1 MSTILIAK
9 STEEAQAA
17 RCKPDIVL
25 CPQDPG
31 IEGAEWFP
39 TTLFIGTL
47 FKPCGEWIPEAHDRK
62 TRHVARIQTLALA
75 LGLERSPDEP
85 LLILS
90 ADVTPPSGWEKRLKD
105 GLTDKIGMVA
115 GVVPTGYDKG
125 VKAWHIDGSLATTED
140 DLGVTLLEVQCAALD
155 CCAVSVAAA
164 RAIGSLTG
172 DDLTEMEIGRKLA
185 LAGLSITINPLVRC
199 LHG

>member
-25 CPQDPG
+25 CPQDPS
-31 IEGAEWFP
+31 IKGAEWFP
-39 TTLFIGTL
+39 TALFIGAL

-75 LGLERSPDEP
+75 LGLERSADEP

-115 GVVPTGYDKG
+115 GVVPTGYGEG
-125 VKAWHIDGSLATTED
+125 VKAWHIDGNLATTQD
-140 DLGVTLLEVQCAALD
+140 NFGVTPLGVQCAALD

-185 LAGLSITINPLVRC
+185 LAGLSITINPLVQC